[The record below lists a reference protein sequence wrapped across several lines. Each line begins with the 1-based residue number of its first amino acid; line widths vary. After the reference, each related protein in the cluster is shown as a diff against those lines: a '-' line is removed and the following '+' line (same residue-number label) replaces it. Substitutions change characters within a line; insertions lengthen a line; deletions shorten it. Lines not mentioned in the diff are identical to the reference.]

1 MYWKV
6 LLDKRKQ
13 LMFMNLTFFAKKV
26 VSVMLLPSW
35 MRRTWCTAVCMGLA
49 SVALPSWAQAQPY
62 PQQRP
67 IKLVVPFAAGGST
80 DIVARLV
87 AEGMQAQLQQ
97 TIYIENKA
105 GAGGMVGAELVAHAA
120 ADGYT
125 VGLGSISSLAV
136 NPVVLKAARVQ
147 PLQDFKMVVPLA
159 SIASVFAVPPSAG
172 VRDFAQF
179 LQVARKQGD
188 AWAVGSSGVGS
199 VGHVIL
205 EALNADLGLRMR
217 HIPFKGMGPVVQ
229 SALAGQTQVLSDQY
243 PSSAPHIKAGYLI
256 PFAVAANERLQA
268 LSQVPTLKELGYP
281 QLNALAITWFGL
293 VVPAATPDAVVQ
305 RLNQA
310 ANAAL
315 AQPELQARL
324 KALGVDVLGGT
335 SADLARMVE
344 ETSAQVRTLVQQRG
358 ITDGM

>member
-1 MYWKV
+1 MCS
-6 LLDKRKQ
+6 R
-13 LMFMNLTFFAKKV
+13 KKV
-26 VSVMLLPSW
+26 TAVMTLPGLVH
-35 MRRTWCTAVCMGLA
+35 RTWCVAVCAALA
-49 SVALPSWAQAQPY
+49 SAALPSWGKEPPY

-67 IKLVVPFAAGGST
+67 VKLVVPFAAGGST

-105 GAGGMVGAELVAHAA
+105 GAGGMVGAEQVALAA

-125 VGLGSISSLAV
+125 VGLGSISTLAV

-172 VRDFAQF
+172 VQDFAQF
-179 LQVARKQGD
+179 LQLARNQRD

-205 EALNADLGLRMR
+205 EALNADLGLRLR

-243 PSSAPHIKAGYLI
+243 PSSAPHIKAGRLI
-256 PFAVAANERLQA
+256 PFAVAANQRLPA
-268 LSQVPTLKELGYP
+268 LPQVPTLKELGYP

-315 AQPELQARL
+315 AQPQLQARL
-324 KALGVDVLGGT
+324 QALGVEVMGG
-335 SADLARMVE
+335 AAQDLTRMVE
-344 ETSAQVRTLVQQRG
+344 QTSAQVRTLVQQRG